1 MYTCTS
7 YNSQNHRRK
16 EKEKFGAN
24 MGPYKSEK
32 LLAYCY
38 PILIALGFV
47 CSVTTAVA
55 WNHWKYVLDT
65 CVDRENCGC
74 ILNGVSTITYFRG
87 GHIAYCHYATFGLI
101 LSMAIAL
108 IFGSFHVFRVCIS
121 TGYKRS
127 SSHSVRQRWE
137 IHIFGSPKW
146 R

>member
-1 MYTCTS
+1 
-7 YNSQNHRRK
+7 
-16 EKEKFGAN
+16 

-32 LLAYCY
+32 LLAYFY

-101 LSMAIAL
+101 LSMAVAL
-108 IFGSFHVFRVCIS
+108 IFGSYHVFRICIS

-127 SSHSVRQRWE
+127 SSHSVRQRLVWK
-137 IHIFGSPKW
+137 IHSSKQFLNYINQKKKNLILV
-146 R
+146 RVK